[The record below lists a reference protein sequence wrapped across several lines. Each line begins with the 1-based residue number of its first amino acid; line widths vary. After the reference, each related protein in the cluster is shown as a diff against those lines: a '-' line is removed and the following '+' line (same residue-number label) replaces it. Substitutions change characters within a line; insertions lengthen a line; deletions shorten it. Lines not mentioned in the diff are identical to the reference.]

1 MKKTYTPKLS
11 PRLEGIAS
19 LIPECDTLAD
29 IGCDHGYITID
40 ALQKGKVKKAVA
52 CDIKEGPLERAKKNI
67 EKADLEDKATTCL
80 CPGLDGIKP
89 GDAEV
94 IVIAGM
100 GQRTIAEILTQGE
113 ETARAAKYLILQPQ
127 SEIPEMRGFLR
138 ENGYNLICN
147 KMMREGEK
155 YYFAMLASYT
165 EKASD
170 EQRGNFLIHLY
181 EKKDIPEFDMYVHV
195 LDDLFGLD
203 LIYNDSEMGYYL
215 RHVINEWESAIEN
228 MSEAKR
234 PDAQKI
240 AELAEKKK
248 SAELALELNTLFCG
262 IDKRLEALFD
272 MDLLSKAGEEDDGGT
287 E

>member
-1 MKKTYTPKLS
+1 MKKTYTPRLS

-19 LIPECDTLAD
+19 MIPECDTLAD
-29 IGCDHGYITID
+29 IGCDHGYITVH
-40 ALQKGKVKKAVA
+40 ALQSGTAKKAVA

-67 EKADLEDKATTCL
+67 EKAHLEEKAVTRL
-80 CPGLDGIKP
+80 CPGLEGLKP
-89 GDAEV
+89 GEADV

-100 GQRTIAEILTQGE
+100 GQRTIADILTQGE
-113 ETARAAKYLILQPQ
+113 ETAKAAKYLILQPQ

-138 ENGYNLICN
+138 ENGYNIICN
-147 KMMREGEK
+147 KMMREGDK
-155 YYFAMLASYT
+155 FYFAMLASST

-170 EQRGNFLIHLY
+170 SQRGNFLTHLY

-195 LDDLFGLD
+195 LDDMFGLD

-215 RHVINEWESAIEN
+215 RHVINEWETAIEN
-228 MSEAKR
+228 MSEAKK

-240 AELAEKKK
+240 AELAAKKA
-248 SAELALELNTLFCG
+248 SANLALELNTLFCG